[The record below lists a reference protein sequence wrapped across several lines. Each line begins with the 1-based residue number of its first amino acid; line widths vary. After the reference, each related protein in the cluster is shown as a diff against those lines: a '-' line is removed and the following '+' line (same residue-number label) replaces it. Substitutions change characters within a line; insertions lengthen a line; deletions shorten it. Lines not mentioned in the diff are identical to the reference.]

1 MAVSAVEVLDD
12 YQDEETS
19 QQDRR
24 EQLRERIASIVGRLQ
39 KEADDRVSKRDL
51 IERRWLDDIRQFHGK
66 YEDKILKD
74 LKNADKSTIYINQ
87 TRTKTN
93 AMEARLSDMLF
104 PTDDRNWGI
113 QPTPVPELTVEAEE
127 SAMRAADAK
136 RKAAQN
142 PEDPQ
147 MRALADQFEQE
158 SKQIQE
164 RMDEARK
171 RSRAMEEEIA
181 DHLKECRYSIQARD
195 VIHDAC
201 VLGTGIMKGPVIDGK
216 MRRTWNLVQVD
227 GTDENGQAITTQ
239 EWQLEERDDNRPSF
253 WRVDPWNFFPDMDA
267 RTMDDCDGVFERH
280 LMNKKEVRAL
290 AKKRDFD
297 KDALR
302 RLLQEEPRTSTP
314 TYIADLRSIT
324 GAYNDSTMDRYHVF
338 EFHGTLEA
346 SDIRDIAAI
355 IGDTDMMQ
363 DLEDQEADPLTEM
376 HVVMWFCQGELLK
389 FGIHHLD
396 SGDAI
401 YSVFNLE
408 KDEASIFGFGIPY
421 LMRDSQKTLCAAWRV
436 MLDNAGLSSGPQI
449 VVDTESVEPYD
460 GKWTLTPR
468 KIWKKKK
475 GAPPNAKVF
484 ETFNIDSN
492 QTEMANIIELSR
504 RFIDDETS
512 IPVIAQGDQGSHVTQ
527 TAHGMSILMN
537 SVNVVFR
544 RIVKNW
550 DDDMTTP
557 NIRRIYDFLMQFSQK
572 DYIKGDYEVDAR
584 GTSVLLVRE
593 MQAANLMS
601 FLMQFSGHPLLSRYL
616 KENGLPAL
624 RRLVQTMMIPANEL
638 IKSDDEI
645 AEEDAIAAENPAPPD
660 PTILELEARMNLA
673 EIERETKLELA
684 YLNRETEMMKLAQ
697 TMNLKLEEI
706 EAMLTRAAMDNDHK
720 ERRMAAE
727 AAMTER
733 AWQQGKPTGGGKF

>member
-1 MAVSAVEVLDD
+1 MAVSAVQALDHYTD
-12 YQDEETS
+12 DAS
-19 QQDRR
+19 QQHKL
-24 EQLRERIASIVGRLQ
+24 EQLRERIASIIGRLQ

-51 IERRWLDDIRQFHGK
+51 IERRWLDDTRQFHGK
-66 YEDKILKD
+66 YDDKVLKD
-74 LKNADKSTIYINQ
+74 LKDADKSTIYINQ

-127 SAMRAADAK
+127 SAIRASEAK
-136 RKAAQN
+136 RSAAQN
-142 PEDPQ
+142 PDNPAL
-147 MRALADQFEQE
+147 RAIADKSEAE
-158 SKQIQE
+158 ANLIQE

-171 RSRAMEEEIA
+171 RARAMEEEIA
-181 DHLKECRYSIQARD
+181 DHLKQCRYAIQCRD

-201 VLGTGIMKGPVIDGK
+201 LLGTGIMKGPVIDGK
-216 MRRTWNLVQVD
+216 TRRTWQQMPN
-227 GTDENGQAITTQ
+227 GT
-239 EWQLEERDDNRPSF
+239 EWALEDRPDTRPSY

-267 RTMDDCDGVFERH
+267 RTMEDCDGVYERH

-290 AKKRDFD
+290 AKKDGFD

-302 RLLQEEPRTSTP
+302 RLLKEEARLSTP

-324 GAYNDSTMDRYHVF
+324 GAYNDSTMDRYHVW

-355 IGDTDMMQ
+355 MGDADMMQ
-363 DLEDQEADPLTEM
+363 ELDEQDVDPLTEM
-376 HVVMWFCQGELLK
+376 HVVIWFCQGELLK

-396 SGDAI
+396 SGDPI

-449 VVDTESVEPYD
+449 VVDEEVIEPVD
-460 GKWTLTPR
+460 GKWHLTPR

-475 GAPPNAKVF
+475 GAPPGTKAF
-484 ETFNIDSN
+484 ETHNIESN
-492 QTEMANIIELSR
+492 QVEMANIIELSR

-512 IPVIAQGDQGSHVTQ
+512 IPVIAQGEQGSHVTQ

-557 NIRRIYDFLMQFSQK
+557 NIRRIYDFLMQFSTK
-572 DYIKGDYEVDAR
+572 VYIKGDYEVDAR

-593 MQAANLMS
+593 MQAANLMA
-601 FLMQFSGHPLLSRYL
+601 FLMQFSGHPLLAKFL
-616 KENGLPAL
+616 KKEGLPAL

-645 AEEDAIAAENPAPPD
+645 ADDEALAAEMPQQPNPE
-660 PTILELEARMNLA
+660 ILKLEAQMNLA
-673 EIERETKLELA
+673 EMEREAKLELA
-684 YLNRETEMMKLAQ
+684 YINRETEMMKLAS

-706 EAMLTRAAMDNDHK
+706 EAMLQRTRMEHEHK
-720 ERRMAAE
+720 ERGMAAE

-733 AWQQGKPTGGGKF
+733 AISMNRSTAGGHF

>member
-1 MAVSAVEVLDD
+1 MAVLAVQALDHYPD
-12 YQDEETS
+12 DAS
-19 QQDRR
+19 QQDKR
-24 EQLRERIASIVGRLQ
+24 EQLRERIASIIGRLQ

-51 IERRWLDDIRQFHGK
+51 IERRWLDDTRQFHGK
-66 YEDKILKD
+66 YDDKVLKD
-74 LKNADKSTIYINQ
+74 LKDADKSTIYINQ

-127 SAMRAADAK
+127 SAIRASEAK
-136 RKAAQN
+136 RSAAQN
-142 PEDPQ
+142 PDDPAL
-147 MRALADQFEQE
+147 RAIADISEAE
-158 SKQIQE
+158 SNLIQE

-181 DHLKECRYSIQARD
+181 DHLKQCRYAIQCRD

-201 VLGTGIMKGPVIDGK
+201 LLGTGIMKGPVIDGK
-216 MRRTWNLVQVD
+216 TRRTWQQMP
-227 GTDENGQAITTQ
+227 GQT
-239 EWQLEERDDNRPSF
+239 EWALEDLPDTRPSY

-267 RTMDDCDGVFERH
+267 RTMEDCDGVYERH

-290 AKKRDFD
+290 AKKDGFD

-302 RLLQEEPRTSTP
+302 RLLKEEARLSTP

-324 GAYNDSTMDRYHVF
+324 GAYNDSTMDRYHVW

-355 IGDTDMMQ
+355 MGDADMMQ
-363 DLEDQEADPLTEM
+363 ELDEQDVDPLTEM
-376 HVVMWFCQGELLK
+376 HVVIWFCQGEMLK

-396 SGDAI
+396 SGDPI

-449 VVDTESVEPYD
+449 VVDSETVEPAD
-460 GKWTLTPR
+460 GKWHLTPR

-475 GAPPNAKVF
+475 GAPPNARVF
-484 ETFNIDSN
+484 ETFDINSN

-512 IPVIAQGDQGSHVTQ
+512 IPVIAQGEQGSHVTQ

-557 NIRRIYDFLMQFSQK
+557 NIRRIYDFLMQFSPK
-572 DYIKGDYEVDAR
+572 GYIKGDYEVDAR

-593 MQAANLMS
+593 MQAANLMA
-601 FLMQFSGHPLLSRYL
+601 FLMQFSGHPLLAKFL
-616 KENGLPAL
+616 KKEGLPAL

-645 AEEDAIAAENPAPPD
+645 AEDEALAAEMPEQPNPE
-660 PTILELEARMNLA
+660 ILKLEAQMNLA

-684 YLNRETEMMKLAQ
+684 YVNRETEMIKLAS
-697 TMNLKLEEI
+697 TMNIKLEEI
-706 EAMLTRAAMDNDHK
+706 EAMLQRARMDNDHK